1 MSPDVFG
8 NLLVGLGV
16 LCCAVFLLVFMVSLV
31 WVYRDAES
39 QGKTGCLWL
48 LIAYFTRTFGLLAYV
63 LLRDKT
69 VRL

>member
-8 NLLVGLGV
+8 SLLVLFGV
-16 LCCAVFLLVFMVSLV
+16 LCGVVFLVLFAVSLV

-39 QGKTGCLWL
+39 RGKTGCLWL
-48 LIAYFTRTFGLLAYV
+48 LIAYFTWPFGLLAYV

-69 VRL
+69 VQL

>member
-16 LCCAVFLLVFMVSLV
+16 LCGAVFLLLFVVSLV
-31 WVYRDAES
+31 WEYRDAEAR
-39 QGKTGCLWL
+39 GKTGCLWL
-48 LIAYFTRTFGLLAYV
+48 LIAYFTWPFGLLAYV

-69 VRL
+69 VQL